1 MKIETSIIPRR
12 DGTVRLALPSGNVAE
27 FKDAD
32 GVLVCDIDDEA
43 DIQHTLGLDGFY
55 PHDDEIVQDMLDKKA
70 LMAEAKRLGVP
81 DFNGRMSAETIA
93 AKIEAFK
100 AEQRDETEE

>member
-32 GVLVCDIDDEA
+32 GVLVCDIKDEQ
-43 DIQHTLGLDGFY
+43 DIAYAIGLDGFY
-55 PHDDEIVQDMLDKKA
+55 PHDDEVAHAILDKKA
-70 LMAEAKRLGVP
+70 LMADAKRLGVP